1 MFTWTSKVK
10 LPFGAA
16 AWVAASILLVAGCD
30 TGPMVTSAQG
40 AKDLARLAPAKVSVT
55 SPGLVIAGPRG
66 YCVDPSASQNA
77 PDSAFVLLG
86 SCAAIARTDAVPE
99 PKTLAVLTATVR
111 DNTGGYS
118 IRQTLPVLDRYF
130 RSEEGRKTLSR
141 DHKAQTVQVLDTRQL
156 GDAFFV
162 LAKDQSRSI
171 APELSDSSWRAF
183 FDVEGR
189 LVSATVMGTR
199 QQPISEKES
208 LAVLKTFVKRINRE
222 NAS

>member
-10 LPFGAA
+10 KPFCAA
-16 AWVAASILLVAGCD
+16 TWIAASLLLVAGCE
-30 TGPMVTSAQG
+30 TQPMVTSAQG
-40 AKDLARLAPAKVSVT
+40 AKDLARLAPSKVSVT
-55 SPGLVIAGPRG
+55 NPGLVIAGPRG
-66 YCVDPSASQNA
+66 YCVDPSASTNA
-77 PDSAFVLLG
+77 PDNAFVLLG

-111 DNTGGYS
+111 DNAGGYS
-118 IRQTLPVLDRYF
+118 IRQTMPVLDRYF
-130 RSEEGRKTLSR
+130 RSDEGRKTLSR
-141 DHKAQTVQVLDTRQL
+141 DNRAQTVQVMDTRQE

-189 LVSATVMGTR
+189 IVSASVVGTR

-208 LAVLKTFVKRINRE
+208 LAVLKSFVKRINRE